1 MHLRTLGTGELGL
14 RREAELRAM
23 LDAAWAAKEDDFT
36 DSDWLSATGG
46 MHLLLE
52 DDGGAIVSHASVVDR
67 VLETGGRALA
77 AGYVEAVATAP
88 AFRRRGHA
96 TTMMRAVAD
105 LLDERYELGA
115 LDTGTPGF
123 YERLGWARWRGPTAV
138 RTIRGVIGTPEEDG
152 FVMVRTTPV
161 TPQLDLTAPISCDW
175 RPGDVW

>member
-105 LLDERYELGA
+105 LLDERYELGPSIPGPPGSTSGSGGRGGA
-115 LDTGTPGF
+115 APPRSGRYAASSGPPRKTGSSWSG
-123 YERLGWARWRGPTAV
+123 RRR
-138 RTIRGVIGTPEEDG
+138 
-152 FVMVRTTPV
+152 
-161 TPQLDLTAPISCDW
+161 
-175 RPGDVW
+175 